1 MKTCI
6 LFLLLTLLLSG
17 KITFAQDDHY
27 SVDSISV
34 YYEKCLVNTP
44 ENSTKDN
51 DFFCLCSTNRVVA
64 FFTISEV
71 QNLTTSSPKGFLIA
85 RCEEMAN
92 EFGDKPVRS
101 EELEWAFIMIDANT
115 EVKLTGDGVY
125 YIVNNPGTGPKPL
138 PGQTVV
144 IECELAL
151 PSAQDYI
158 FSTIKDGTP
167 LTFEIG
173 KNTMITGLELGVQ
186 LFGKGGEGF
195 IYFPPE
201 LGYGSSDRG
210 EQLPANSVLMCH
222 IKILEIK

>member
-1 MKTCI
+1 MKTRL
-6 LFLLLTLLLSG
+6 LFFFIALIFSG

-27 SVDSISV
+27 SVDSLSV
-34 YYEKCLVNTP
+34 FYENCIFNSP
-44 ENSTKDN
+44 ENFTKDN

-71 QNLTTSSPKGFLIA
+71 HNLNTQGPKDYLIA

-92 EFGDKPVRS
+92 EFGDKPLRS
-101 EELEWAFIMIDANT
+101 EELEWAFIMSGGNT
-115 EVKLTGDGVY
+115 EVKLTREGVY
-125 YIVNNPGTGPKPL
+125 YLVNTPGTGPKPL

-144 IECELAL
+144 IECELGL
-151 PSAQDYI
+151 PSADDYM

-167 LTFEIG
+167 LTFEVG
-173 KNTMITGLELGVQ
+173 KNTMIKGLELGVQ

-201 LGYGSSDRG
+201 LGYGSKAHG
-210 EQLPANSVLMCH
+210 EQLPPNSVLLCH
-222 IKILEIK
+222 IKILDIK